1 MELRKEYVIE
11 YIDNERDLDL
21 LNSGTHP
28 APWELYKTKVFKEE
42 KPHSAYTGETGIDG
56 EAWRTFVLW
65 KIAGDQIALLD
76 GDRVRHPLYCQ
87 MWQNFYDENGN
98 LVYEDFCELPS
109 TAAYSIRVAINR
121 SREESWRKLMDS
133 YETIKK
139 ELDSY
144 EAFLKNYKA
153 DGLYHKFREEELKN
167 ESND

>member
-21 LNSGTHP
+21 LDSGTHP
-28 APWELYKTKVFKEE
+28 APWELFKKKVFKEE
-42 KPHSAYTGETGIDG
+42 KPHSVYTGETGIDG
-56 EAWRTFVLW
+56 EAWRTFILW

-109 TAAYSIRVAINR
+109 TAAYSIKGAVNR
-121 SREESWRKLMDS
+121 SVEDSWRKITDS
-133 YETIKK
+133 YETLKR

-153 DGLYHKFREEELKN
+153 DGLYRKFREEELKN
-167 ESND
+167 EGNN